1 MMFLLSSI
9 VQAAPSECAQVEPLP
24 EAVQV
29 AWISPKTDTVRS
41 GKQIE
46 VVHLQAL
53 QQWMADEDV
62 GGDGQTIADRE
73 ASSDAKALLHQMGM
87 LSKRSKKYIDPNDY
101 KVTIFDVESSTL
113 CRPIDVDTE
122 ENTSAATVVEG
133 LGVCEQRS
141 SKPAALYSRYGF
153 TGCGYTK
160 NTQTQEK
167 GFDVYRVT
175 WADASTWGFCVLPL
189 SRFLMGA
196 PQ

>member
-9 VQAAPSECAQVEPLP
+9 VQAAPTECAQVDPLP

-29 AWISPKTDTVRS
+29 AWISPKSDTVRS

-53 QQWMADEDV
+53 QQWMVDEDV
-62 GGDGQTIADRE
+62 GGDGQTISDVN

-113 CRPIDVDTE
+113 CRPIDLGVGE
-122 ENTSAATVVEG
+122 GEPSTSVVEG
-133 LGVCEQRS
+133 LGVCEQRA
-141 SKPAALYSRYGF
+141 SKPASRYSRYGF
-153 TGCGYTK
+153 TGCGYTE

-167 GFDVYRVT
+167 GFDVYRIT
-175 WADASTWGFCVLPL
+175 WAEASAWGFCVLPL